1 MHSDIDDVKAAVAAY
16 HAALSSLD
24 TTRIESLWVHD
35 DSVTQVEPASQSVT
49 VGWHAVKK
57 NLEGFF
63 GGFSGLKVTQAEGPY
78 VQVKG
83 DVAWSTG
90 ITAAAAKPKAG
101 EAWTARVCDT
111 QIFER
116 RNDKWLVV
124 SNIALAVPQ

>member
-24 TTRIESLWVHD
+24 TTRIEFLWVHD
-35 DSVTQVEPASQSVT
+35 DSVIQVEPGSQDVT

-57 NLEGFF
+57 TIEEFF
-63 GGFSGLKVTQAEGPY
+63 GGFSELNVTQAEGPHIR
-78 VQVKG
+78 VKG
-83 DVAWSTG
+83 EVAWSTG
-90 ITAAAAKPKAG
+90 ITAAAAKPKSG